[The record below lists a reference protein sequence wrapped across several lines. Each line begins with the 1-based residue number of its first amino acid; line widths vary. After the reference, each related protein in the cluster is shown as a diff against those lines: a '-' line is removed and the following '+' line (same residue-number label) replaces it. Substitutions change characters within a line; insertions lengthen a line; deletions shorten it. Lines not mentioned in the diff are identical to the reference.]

1 VSGIGPENPVCR
13 FLTKTIAITDQSSLC
28 SVILLRTITMFS
40 RAKNARKRK
49 QAAEETEAVISS
61 DDDQKKRKARRVSI
75 LASNAASHQT
85 TGGASVANTAS
96 AEQEDSIESIG
107 TLIQD
112 LAFSNNAKVDAALD
126 ALKLNLDKDKKK
138 CDKIQAVGGCLA
150 LVQLVKNCL
159 DKAMKKIPQCDQVT
173 KLNKSAELTTLHKT
187 LRVIIILTFQHEE
200 SRVGIA
206 AIGGAEAVAKVMKTF
221 PKCQALQERACGAL
235 LNLTGSVAGS
245 SNVTG
250 KKKAIESGGLQL
262 ILAAINNHLNS
273 ADVCEDACWALY
285 NIVLGSKENT
295 ELLIFLGGGAAV
307 AKVRTKWPNND
318 LVQTQVRKLVKLF
331 AAEWTA
337 WDDEDEA

>member
-1 VSGIGPENPVCR
+1 
-13 FLTKTIAITDQSSLC
+13 
-28 SVILLRTITMFS
+28 MFS

-221 PKCQALQERACGAL
+221 PKCQALQERACTAV
-235 LNLTGSVAGS
+235 LNLACCSMGTEIAV
-245 SNVTG
+245 
-250 KKKAIESGGLQL
+250 KSGGIEVL
-262 ILAAINNHLNS
+262 LAAINNHLSN
-273 ADVCEDACWALY
+273 AKICDLAFEALR
-285 NIVLGSKENT
+285 NIASGSKENT
-295 ELLIFLGGGAAV
+295 ELLITLGGGAAV
-307 AKVRTKWPNND
+307 AKVRRKWPDND
-318 LVQTQVRKLVKLF
+318 EIQTQVRKLVKLF
-331 AAEWTA
+331 AAEWKA